1 MDDNTVVKTENATR
15 YWREARDW
23 NGSNHIGRSS
33 RSQWHDQ
40 TLYRSRKGRYYVEFC
55 TRVEGEM
62 DRVDWVS
69 NREATR
75 WLILNECELPDDL
88 KELEDEVTE

>member
-1 MDDNTVVKTENATR
+1 
-15 YWREARDW
+15 
-23 NGSNHIGRSS
+23 
-33 RSQWHDQ
+33 
-40 TLYRSRKGRYYVEFC
+40 
-55 TRVEGEM
+55 M